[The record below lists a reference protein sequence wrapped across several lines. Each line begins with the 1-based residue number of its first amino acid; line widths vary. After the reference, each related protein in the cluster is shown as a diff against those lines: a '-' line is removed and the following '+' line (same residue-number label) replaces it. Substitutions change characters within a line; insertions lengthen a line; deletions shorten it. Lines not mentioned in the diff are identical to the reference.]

1 MANYQI
7 IIPARGGSKRF
18 PRKNIA
24 LLNNIPLIAHSIN
37 FGMENNIKAN
47 VFVNSDDDEILNIS
61 KKFGANVVKR
71 PPELATDT
79 TPTVE
84 VLKYQIEYFEK
95 NNIPCDAVILL
106 QATNPIRPRGIIED
120 AVRIFESNAT
130 KSLVSYSLLNKKFGT
145 IKQNRFIPSNYLPGQ
160 RMQDIEKYYFE
171 NGLIYITDIKSIK
184 LGKIITDD
192 AYPYIVDDLCANI
205 DIDEPNDLVLAE
217 AVINILR
224 KQ

>member
-1 MANYQI
+1 MTNYQI
-7 IIPARGGSKRF
+7 VIPVRGGSKRF
-18 PRKNIA
+18 HRKNIA
-24 LLNNIPLIAHSIN
+24 LLDNIPLIAHSIK
-37 FGMENNIKAN
+37 FGLENKIKAN

-71 PPELATDT
+71 PLELATDT

-106 QATNPIRPRGIIED
+106 QATNPIRPRGIVED
-120 AVRIFESNAT
+120 AVKVFESNTT

-192 AYPYIVDDLCANI
+192 AYPYIVDDLCTNI
-205 DIDEPNDLVLAE
+205 DIDEPNDLILAE
-217 AVINILR
+217 AILNVLKR
-224 KQ
+224 